1 MLGAYFFVNF
11 QSGTP
16 TNKDVCSGTTTP
28 SGKPKSTS
36 AYGGAS
42 DNQSSYSNAIHNLI
56 NNPNV
61 KVKIA
66 DLGNACYEV
75 SDSRNLI
82 KHPLTCAFPFQ
93 YHHFTEDIQTR
104 QYRSVEVLLGVNY
117 NYTGLKYQF

>member
-1 MLGAYFFVNF
+1 MMIFRFF

-16 TNKDVCSGTTTP
+16 TNKDAGCSGTTTP

-75 SDSRNLI
+75 RQLS
-82 KHPLTCAFPFQ
+82 PF
-93 YHHFTEDIQTR
+93 
-104 QYRSVEVLLGVNY
+104 SVAL
-117 NYTGLKYQF
+117 